1 MNFVSRTGWLFAT
14 VLICLFTAV
23 ACTEPTLPA
32 QPPPTAEPIP
42 VHLWLGFEDGTQPL
56 ADYVTANYTADN
68 VVIHTVFANGGVLLD
83 DLTADQI
90 DAAFVYSLPPNPA
103 VWFSPVALDGVVLF
117 VHPENPLSDLVQQ
130 DGQAIFAGRGGQS
143 WVLHTRENGAGVR
156 TIFRDR
162 LMAEQRMS
170 ITAVTQTSESALHA
184 AVAADPQAI
193 GYGSMANLPTDLKP
207 LSLNG
212 MDANSNTVGTQQ
224 YLLTTP
230 IYAAATAEPQRELRA
245 LIGWLQSAET
255 QAELGRIYGRV
266 R

>member
-1 MNFVSRTGWLFAT
+1 MLIIRRYLLFVVFAIN
-14 VLICLFTAV
+14 VLLLAV
-23 ACTEPTLPA
+23 ACTEPAPSI

-56 ADYVTANYTADN
+56 ADHVVANYTAEN
-68 VVIHTVFANGGVLLD
+68 VVIHTVFANGDVLLD
-83 DLTADQI
+83 DLAADQI
-90 DAAFVYSLPPNPA
+90 DVAFVYSLPPNPA

-117 VHPENPLSDLVQQ
+117 VHPDNPLTDLNQQ
-130 DGQAIFAGRGGQS
+130 DGQAIFAGRGGQP

-156 TIFRDR
+156 TVFRDR
-162 LMAEQRMS
+162 LMAEQRVA
-170 ITAVTQTSESALHA
+170 ITAVTQTSEAALHT

-193 GYGSMANLPTDLKP
+193 GYGSMANLPADLKP
-207 LSLNG
+207 LSING
-212 MDANSNTVGTQQ
+212 MSANPNTVGTQQ

-255 QAELGRIYGRV
+255 QAELGGVYGRV